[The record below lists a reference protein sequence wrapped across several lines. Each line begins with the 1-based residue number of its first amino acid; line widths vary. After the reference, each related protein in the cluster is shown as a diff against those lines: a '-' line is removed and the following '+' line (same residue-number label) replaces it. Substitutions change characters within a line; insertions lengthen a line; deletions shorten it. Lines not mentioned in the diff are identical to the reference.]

1 MTTVIGI
8 MTSSI
13 NQEDQIYLQTL
24 NIQQINKK
32 NTTTFNSSIDK
43 AFMTIDLLY
52 INDHSHEEMIT

>member
-32 NTTTFNSSIDK
+32 KYNNI
-43 AFMTIDLLY
+43 
-52 INDHSHEEMIT
+52 